1 MRAKFIPAAVL
12 LCLALALT
20 ACTTAAQKPPEAPGR
35 QEKVIAGRPSPE
47 RVARVAV
54 KKEFLTVNGI
64 EIREGILKDTGLD
77 VRYPQIDGLL
87 DQKVRERI
95 NTDIRNSVEVFVGEL
110 AARHQDVI
118 GKQAARGEAAVSA
131 GYGVHG
137 NYNNVLSISECFN
150 IHVGGA
156 WEGWIKTYTYS
167 LETGQR
173 LGLADVFSK
182 DANYRSLVNSVIT
195 EQILRENIDETS
207 MSRPFEGV
215 KDGQEF
221 LVGDSD
227 ITICFNPDSQWHY
240 SLHPVNFE
248 FRIPF
253 SRLEGA
259 ADIFDKYASPSG
271 RLYASEKLK
280 KKWLPNDLEI
290 VLKKLSSAGDGY
302 RAEAS
307 YVEIRGIENRA
318 MEGEINRM
326 LEERA
331 REFVNDKSFLER
343 AVKTTGKKGELPFK
357 ARHINVRGNFAGK
370 LCLLQ
375 EDHVFIPNGKGEFS
389 MSSYC
394 FDLEKGRPLTMKDLL
409 GKYPEYRAKI
419 VEKTKKRLRERGLDP
434 ALAGDFETL
443 AAKTGFF
450 FDENMI
456 FIYFK
461 KGMIPREDF
470 FSVDIQLSELGE
482 DAEKIFE

>member
-1 MRAKFIPAAVL
+1 MRSKIITAVVL

-20 ACTTAAQKPPEAPGR
+20 SCSAVARKPPEAAGI
-35 QEKVIAGRPSPE
+35 QEKVNAESPSPE
-47 RVARVAV
+47 RVARAAV
-54 KKEFLTVNGI
+54 KKEYLTFNGI
-64 EIREGILKDTGLD
+64 EIRDGFLKDTGLE

-87 DQKVRERI
+87 NQKVSERI
-95 NTDIRNSVEVFVGEL
+95 NTDIKNSVEIFVGEL

-118 GKQAARGEAAVSA
+118 GKKAARGEGIISA

-137 NYNNVLSISECFN
+137 NYNNVLSISERFN
-150 IHVGGA
+150 IHVGSTWEA
-156 WEGWIKTYTYS
+156 WVKTYTYS

-182 DANYRSLVNSVIT
+182 DISYRSLVNSVIT

-221 LVGDSD
+221 LVGENE
-227 ITICFNPDSQWHY
+227 IIICFNPDSQWHY
-240 SLHPVNFE
+240 SLHPVSFE
-248 FRIPF
+248 FRLPF

-259 ADIFDKYASPSG
+259 VDIYDKYASPSG
-271 RLYASEKLK
+271 KLYASEKLR

-290 VLKKLSSAGDGY
+290 VMKKFRSDGDGY

-307 YVEIRGIENRA
+307 YVEIRGIENKA
-318 MEGEINRM
+318 LEGEINRL
-326 LEERA
+326 LEERG
-331 REFVNDKSFLER
+331 REFVEDKSFLEK
-343 AVKTTGKKGELPFK
+343 AGKASGSSGELPFK

-389 MSSYC
+389 MNSYC
-394 FDLEKGRPLTMKDLL
+394 FDLEKGRPLTLKDLL

-419 VEKTKKRLRERGLDP
+419 VEKTKKSLRERGLDP
-434 ALAGDFETL
+434 ALAVDFETL
-443 AAKTGFF
+443 AGKTGFF

-461 KGMIPREDF
+461 KGTIPREDF